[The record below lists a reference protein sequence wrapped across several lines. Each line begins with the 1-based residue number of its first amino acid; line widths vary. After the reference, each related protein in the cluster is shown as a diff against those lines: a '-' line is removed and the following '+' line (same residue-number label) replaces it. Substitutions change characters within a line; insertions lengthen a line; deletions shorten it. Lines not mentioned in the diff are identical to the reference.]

1 MDIERILRIRREIEQ
16 GTYETDDKID
26 VVVDAIWEEITPKE
40 SERESG
46 ILPEIGD
53 FLCDS

>member
-26 VVVDAIWEEITPKE
+26 VVVDVIWEEITPKE
-40 SERESG
+40 SGRENG
-46 ILPEIGD
+46 VD
-53 FLCDS
+53 